1 MKKRYIVGALGL
13 LATAY
18 LVRLTLKL
26 RQEYVRYNHILSM
39 SDEGNVME
47 ETPELLLQLIEQQAQ
62 TVKEFRTLARKV
74 PKDVARYLKIEAM

>member
-1 MKKRYIVGALGL
+1 MFGALGL

-18 LVRLTLKL
+18 LVRLSLKL

-39 SDEGNVME
+39 SDEGTVAE
-47 ETPELLLQLIEQQAQ
+47 ETPELMLQVVAQQAQ
-62 TVKEFRTLARKV
+62 TIEEFKKFAMHV